1 MKRDLANVIKLGIS
15 RRRDYLG
22 FSEWALNTN
31 TNVLIRKIEAVED
44 LICTEEEEAM

>member
-15 RRRDYLG
+15 RRDYLG

>member
-22 FSEWALNTN
+22 SSEWALNTN
-31 TNVLIRKIEAVED
+31 TNVLIRKREAEEE
-44 LICTEEEEAM
+44 LIWTEEEEAM

>member
-15 RRRDYLG
+15 RRDYLG

-31 TNVLIRKIEAVED
+31 TNVLIRKREAAEE
-44 LICTEEEEAM
+44 LIWTEEEEAI